1 MNNRPPSWEA
11 CCLLDVV
18 KQGLPYL
25 VPLLPIESSNTS
37 LTVFLLQ
44 PDEVFVNKSCILKR
58 CCANGN
64 PSEPT
69 PIMRACVMRTNR
81 SKTGFSL
88 VVVSLSLVLLSGCAA
103 HRQGGNL
110 PTAGERLA
118 LHYSCRLPDG
128 SLAVTT
134 HKKIAEDPNVK
145 KSEIFNPQGV
155 YHPAEIVVPATPEQ
169 VTVDYMGSFEEKI
182 VQSMARKATDL
193 PLSREVDLELTG
205 TVPENIPDNERFMQM
220 ALQTKL
226 QRRMIVTLEEYQ
238 KEYPKPP
245 VPGEIL
251 GADENFSTMV
261 EKVEGEEVHLLF
273 SSAPGATR
281 KTVYG
286 IEHFTQEEE
295 EFLVRL
301 EVKPG
306 AVLRT
311 GPLVGR
317 ISSVEQESFT
327 IDYGHPFGGETL
339 SCQVQALPVKNPGS
353 AGPLTWLNSYEQGLA
368 LAKKE
373 EKPVVLVL
381 YADWC
386 HWCHKMFDEVFPDQS
401 FASLKNDFI
410 WVRVNSDRNPGY
422 MERFGQEGFP
432 LLVVLDKE
440 GNEIE
445 RLSGFQETGP
455 LRGALDSILK
465 KTGKS

>member
-1 MNNRPPSWEA
+1 MS
-11 CCLLDVV
+11 
-18 KQGLPYL
+18 
-25 VPLLPIESSNTS
+25 T
-37 LTVFLLQ
+37 
-44 PDEVFVNKSCILKR
+44 
-58 CCANGN
+58 N
-64 PSEPT
+64 PSN
-69 PIMRACVMRTNR
+69 A
-81 SKTGFSL
+81 GFFS
-88 VVVSLSLVLLSGCAA
+88 VAAVSLSLFLLGGCAA
-103 HRQGGNL
+103 HGQGGNL
-110 PTAGERLA
+110 PGVGERLA
-118 LHYSCRLPDG
+118 LQYTCRLPDG
-128 SLAVTT
+128 TLAATT
-134 HKKIAEDPNVK
+134 HKKIAEDPEVK
-145 KSEIFNPQGV
+145 KSEIFSPRKA
-155 YHPAEIVVPATPEQ
+155 YHPAEIVVPASPEQ
-169 VTVDYMGSFEEKI
+169 ITVDYFGSLEEKI
-182 VQSMARKATDL
+182 VQSLARKASEL
-193 PLSREVDLELTG
+193 PFSRKVDVELTG
-205 TVPENIPDNERFMQM
+205 TTPENIPENERFMQM
-220 ALQTKL
+220 ARQIKL
-226 QRRMIVTLEEYQ
+226 PRRMVVSIAEYQ
-238 KEYPKPP
+238 AEYPKPP

-261 EKVEGEEVHLLF
+261 EKVEGEAVHLLF

-286 IEHFTQEEE
+286 IEHFSQEEE

-301 EVKPG
+301 EVTPG

-339 SCQVQALPVKNPGS
+339 SCQVQALPVKDPGS
-353 AGPLTWLNSYEQGLA
+353 AGPLVWLGSYEQGLA

-401 FASLKNDFI
+401 FASLKNDFV

>member
-1 MNNRPPSWEA
+1 MRRQYPSTFF
-11 CCLLDVV
+11 
-18 KQGLPYL
+18 
-25 VPLLPIESSNTS
+25 PLAAL
-37 LTVFLLQ
+37 
-44 PDEVFVNKSCILKR
+44 
-58 CCANGN
+58 
-64 PSEPT
+64 
-69 PIMRACVMRTNR
+69 
-81 SKTGFSL
+81 
-88 VVVSLSLVLLSGCAA
+88 SLSFLLLSGCAA
-103 HRQGGNL
+103 HRQGGNV
-110 PTAGERLA
+110 PTVGERLA
-118 LHYSCRLPDG
+118 LQYTCRLPDG
-128 SLAVTT
+128 SLAATT
-134 HKKIAEDPNVK
+134 HKNIAEDPDVK
-145 KSEIFNPQGV
+145 KSEIFSPRRV
-155 YHPAEIVVPATPEQ
+155 YHPAEIVVPASPEQ
-169 VTVDYMGSFEEKI
+169 ITVDYVGSLEEKI
-182 VQSMARKATDL
+182 VQSLARKALEL
-193 PLSREVDLELTG
+193 PVSRQVEVELTG
-205 TVPENIPDNERFMQM
+205 TVPENIPDDERFMQM
-220 ALQTKL
+220 GRQVKL
-226 QRRMIVTLEEYQ
+226 PRRMAVPLAEYQ

-261 EKVEGEEVHLLF
+261 EKVEGEAVHLLF

-306 AVLRT
+306 DVLRT

-353 AGPLTWLNSYEQGLA
+353 AGPLVWLGNYEQGLA

-386 HWCHKMFDEVFPDQS
+386 QWCHKMFDEVFPDQS
-401 FASLKNDFI
+401 FASLKNDFV
-410 WVRVNSDRNPGY
+410 WVRINSDRNPGY

-445 RLSGFQETGP
+445 RLSGFQDTGE

>member
-1 MNNRPPSWEA
+1 MRRQYPSTFF
-11 CCLLDVV
+11 
-18 KQGLPYL
+18 
-25 VPLLPIESSNTS
+25 PLAAL
-37 LTVFLLQ
+37 
-44 PDEVFVNKSCILKR
+44 
-58 CCANGN
+58 
-64 PSEPT
+64 
-69 PIMRACVMRTNR
+69 
-81 SKTGFSL
+81 
-88 VVVSLSLVLLSGCAA
+88 SLSLLLLSGCAA
-103 HRQGGNL
+103 HRQGGNV
-110 PTAGERLA
+110 PTVGERLA
-118 LHYSCRLPDG
+118 LQYTCRLPDG
-128 SLAVTT
+128 SLAATT
-134 HKKIAEDPNVK
+134 DKKLAEDPEVK
-145 KSEIFNPQGV
+145 KSEIFSPQRV
-155 YHPAEIVVPATPEQ
+155 YHPAEIVVPASPEQ
-169 VTVDYMGSFEEKI
+169 ITVDYVGSLEEKI
-182 VQSMARKATDL
+182 VQSLARKALEL
-193 PLSREVDLELTG
+193 PVSRQVDVELTG
-205 TVPENIPDNERFMQM
+205 TVPENIPENERFMQM
-220 ALQTKL
+220 ALQIKL
-226 QRRMIVTLEEYQ
+226 PRRMAVPLAEYQ
-238 KEYPKPP
+238 KEYPKTP

-273 SSAPGATR
+273 SAVPGASR

-301 EVKPG
+301 EVKTG

-317 ISSVEQESFT
+317 ISAVEQESFT

-353 AGPLTWLNSYEQGLA
+353 AGPLTWLNSYELGLA

-386 HWCHKMFDEVFPDQS
+386 QWCHKMFDEVFPDQS
-401 FASLKNDFI
+401 FASLKNDFV

-445 RLSGFQETGP
+445 RLNGFQETGE

>member
-1 MNNRPPSWEA
+1 MS
-11 CCLLDVV
+11 
-18 KQGLPYL
+18 
-25 VPLLPIESSNTS
+25 T
-37 LTVFLLQ
+37 
-44 PDEVFVNKSCILKR
+44 
-58 CCANGN
+58 N
-64 PSEPT
+64 PSN
-69 PIMRACVMRTNR
+69 A
-81 SKTGFSL
+81 GFFS
-88 VVVSLSLVLLSGCAA
+88 VAAVSLSLFLLGGCAA
-103 HRQGGNL
+103 HGQGGNL
-110 PTAGERLA
+110 PAVGERLA
-118 LHYSCRLPDG
+118 LQYTCRLPDG
-128 SLAVTT
+128 SLAATT
-134 HKKIAEDPNVK
+134 RKKIAEDPEVR
-145 KSEIFNPQGV
+145 KSEIFSPRKA
-155 YHPAEIVVPATPEQ
+155 YHPAEIVVPASPEQ
-169 VTVDYMGSFEEKI
+169 ITVDYIGSLEEKI
-182 VQSMARKATDL
+182 VQSLARKASEL
-193 PLSREVDLELTG
+193 PISRKVEVELAG
-205 TVPENIPDNERFMQM
+205 SVPENIPENERFMQM
-220 ALQTKL
+220 ARQIKL
-226 QRRMIVTLEEYQ
+226 PRRMVVSIAEYQ
-238 KEYPKPP
+238 AEYPKPP

-261 EKVEGEEVHLLF
+261 EKVEGDEVHLLF

-301 EVKPG
+301 EVTPG

-339 SCQVQALPVKNPGS
+339 SCQVQALPVKDPGS
-353 AGPLTWLNSYEQGLA
+353 AGPLVWLGSYEQGLA

-401 FASLKNDFI
+401 FASLKNDFV